1 MKKFL
6 AVLISFFSLVFVLAS
21 CKSTNPSCVLE
32 LTSTDTTVSYSLSFT
47 DLDKNQTSYK
57 IEILKG
63 ETSVKAEESST
74 SITAGSFTGLDLNTN
89 YKVNVYVT
97 AKETYDS
104 LLVSEEISTKKG
116 TLKGV
121 EFASLSFVYD
131 GKAKSL
137 EVTNLPQG
145 ATVSYTG
152 NGMTEVGKYTV
163 TAVVKKA
170 NYEDLTLTAELT
182 ITAKA
187 EDFTLNNKEVVYNG
201 KAQSLVSDTDLEL
214 TYEYYLGDALLE
226 NNQKPVDVGVY
237 TVKAIYAGDK
247 NHSKVEKTATLTI
260 KKATYDMSG
269 VHFEDASIP
278 YDGAEHELVISG
290 TLPTGVTVSYEN
302 NKLINA
308 GNVTAKAIFSGDT
321 KNYNAIEAQE
331 AVLTIAKADV
341 TITASDATLTLGD
354 EVQINYECS
363 LADAVCSVKLYDQ
376 EHKEVAELTKTGN
389 YIAIISFAGDENHN
403 PCEKQVSVVVTNP
416 ANQNVTI
423 TLEKIDIVYGETYVV
438 APTADHDVVAEDLVI
453 KYYKG
458 STLLSSMPIN
468 AGEYRIVV
476 SYAGDEEKFL
486 NPASKSVDLVIR
498 KATIDMSGVTFED
511 VTVPFDNAEHQ
522 ITISGE
528 LPEGVSVTYVTNKR
542 TNAGS
547 VAAKAKFTYID
558 TTNYNAIP
566 EMIATLTIEQAEPS
580 LDGVQKNFNT
590 PYAPGMTLEAFKTK
604 LEGANYS
611 ASDYT
616 ISLSS
621 GENKVTVI
629 YDLGDSNYKTVE
641 VEVTLI
647 CIAQLTGYEVEDGGR
662 QIKDR
667 EFDITNVVV
676 TLFYND
682 GTSKLAD
689 DKDYSVVEETINT
702 SSNFTITIKLN
713 KGNEGDYENKSL
725 EIHPIDAPS
734 VMIYAVYGAGGNSGA
749 TYTNDFVILY
759 NSSSV
764 DFDLTGWT
772 IQQAAGNTSTNNNV
786 SNVAP
791 LSGTISAYGFYV
803 ILCASQNVEVGDAL
817 PFASNADCTANNIN
831 LAASNFQ
838 LFLSTTSKKLTPSIY
853 ATGNY
858 VDMVGAGTATNK
870 EGSAVAPAPDK
881 ASYIKRKDLVD
892 TNDNG
897 IDFEKIEFS
906 DSSVEFNYLAEGH
919 TAYNYAKIVL
929 DNQNLD
935 FNNLPDSFE
944 LPVNYKGTT
953 IEWTMPDDV
962 AACLTIAADGTVTVT
977 KTSNCN
983 GKLVGT
989 IAGYP
994 YGFEYNVYISNKTR
1008 LNAPTVA
1015 LSHFTLSWA
1024 AVTNAVSY
1032 DIYVDGAL
1040 YANSTSLKYDLSAGD
1055 SFATTFEDVKNYNIT
1070 VVAKCEAN
1078 SADYED
1084 SAEST
1089 AVVLKLADTSNL
1101 NNLVANQIYTF
1112 KVVVTVKGAGSKN
1125 NFFVRDV
1132 YSNQGLLVYNY
1143 SGTDGDAFFSS
1154 IEAGKVIYITG
1165 KYSLYG
1171 NSPQLQNIVGVTVTE
1186 ETADTYAITNTC
1198 ELTAADLARPISLS
1212 DAIVVSKFANNLLKV
1227 AVGENQFDLY
1237 PSADYVTDV
1246 TTLQG
1251 LLPGNT
1257 VTFTGAVGK
1266 YNDTMQ
1272 IYLTG
1277 YTVTGTD
1284 VSADYKLD
1292 VSLEEAEANLNASYT
1307 SGAVVSDLL
1316 VAGTTYTDVAIS
1328 YIVTDGSDK
1337 ASVSVDNT
1345 TLTFGSVEEATPIK
1359 IQITATL
1366 GATSKNTEKS
1376 ITLNKA
1382 GVTTKTITLASTNT
1396 GNAVNMT
1403 AGVSSDN
1410 NAHVGD
1416 TEGLFDIASAKNNA
1430 SNEVGVNKDGT
1441 LRLYYNSSQNGTT
1454 LTITGKTVTI
1464 TKVKI
1469 TYKSSVAAGCS
1480 VKINNGDAISIT
1492 STYSTNEI
1500 EITDNTFSIQNVNS
1514 ASAQVYIQSIEI
1526 TYQVN

>member
-89 YKVNVYVT
+89 YTVNVYVT

-104 LLVSEEISTKKG
+104 LLASEEISTKKG

-137 EVTNLPQG
+137 EVSNLPQG

-163 TAVVKKA
+163 TAVVKKDS
-170 NYEDLTLTAELT
+170 YEDLTLTAELT

-187 EDFTLNNKEVVYNG
+187 EDFTLNDKKVVYNG
-201 KAQSLVSDTDLEL
+201 KAQSLVSNTDLEL
-214 TYEYYLGDALLE
+214 TYEYYLGDVLLE
-226 NNQKPVDVGVY
+226 NNQKPVDAGVY

-260 KKATYDMSG
+260 EKATYDMSG
-269 VHFEDASIP
+269 VHFEDASFT

-290 TLPTGVTVSYEN
+290 TLPTGVSVSYEN
-302 NKLINA
+302 NKLTNA

-341 TITASDATLTLGD
+341 TITASDATLTLG
-354 EVQINYECS
+354 EEIQIDYECS
-363 LADAVCSVKLYDQ
+363 LPNAVCSIKLYDQ
-376 EHKEVAELTKTGN
+376 EHNEVTEVTKTGN
-389 YIAIISFAGDENHN
+389 YVAIISFAGDENHN
-403 PCEKQVSVVVTNP
+403 PCDEQVSVVVTNP

-423 TLEKIDIVYGETYVV
+423 TLANIDIIYGQSYVV
-438 APTADHDVVAEDLVI
+438 APTADHDVAAEDLVI
-453 KYYKG
+453 RYYKG
-458 STLLSSMPIN
+458 STLLSSMPTN

-476 SYAGDEEKFL
+476 SFAGDEENFL
-486 NPASKSVDLVIR
+486 NPASKSVDLIIR

-511 VTVPFDNAEHQ
+511 LTVTFDNAEHA

-547 VAAKAKFTYID
+547 VAAKARFTYID

-566 EMIATLTIEQAEPS
+566 EMTATLTIEQAEPS
-580 LDGVQKNFNT
+580 LDGVQKSFNN
-590 PYAPGMTLEAFKTK
+590 PYAPGMTLEAFRAK
-604 LEGANYS
+604 LEAANYS

-621 GENKVTVI
+621 GDNKVTVT

-641 VEVTLI
+641 VEVTLT
-647 CIAQLTGYEVEDGGR
+647 CIAQLTGYEVEDGSR
-662 QIKDR
+662 QIKGR
-667 EFDITNVVV
+667 EFDITNIVV

-759 NSSSV
+759 NATAE
-764 DFDLTGWT
+764 DIDLTGWS

-786 SNVAP
+786 SNVAV
-791 LSGTISAYGFYV
+791 LSETIPAYGFYA
-803 ILCASQNVEVGDAL
+803 ILCAGGNNGVAL
-817 PFASNADCTANNIN
+817 PFAADAACTASNIN

-853 ATGNY
+853 ANGNY

-881 ASYIKRKDLVD
+881 ASYIKRKDIVD

-897 IDFEKIEFS
+897 TDFEKIEFS
-906 DSSVEFNYLAEGH
+906 NSSVEFNYLAEGH
-919 TAYNYAKIVL
+919 TAYNYAKTVL
-929 DNQNLD
+929 DSQNLD

-944 LPVNYKGTT
+944 LPVNYKGTS
-953 IEWTMPDDV
+953 IQWTMPDDV
-962 AACLTIAADGTVTVT
+962 AACLSIAADGTVTVS
-977 KTSNCN
+977 KASNCN
-983 GKLVGT
+983 GKIVGT

-994 YGFEYNVYISNKTR
+994 YGFEYDVYISNKTR

-1015 LSHFTLSWA
+1015 LNHFTLSWET
-1024 AVTNAVSY
+1024 VTNAVSY
-1032 DIYVDGAL
+1032 DIYVDGTL
-1040 YANSTSLKYDLSAGD
+1040 YANTTSLAYDLYAGD
-1055 SFATTFEDVKNYNIT
+1055 SFATTFANVKNYNIT

-1084 SAEST
+1084 SAESV
-1089 AVVLKLADTSNL
+1089 AVVLKFADTSNL
-1101 NNLVANQIYTF
+1101 NNLVANQTYTL
-1112 KVVVTVKGAGSKN
+1112 KVVVTVKGAGSQN
-1125 NFFVRDV
+1125 NFYVRDV
-1132 YSNQGLLVYNY
+1132 NSNQGLLVYNY
-1143 SGTDGDAFFSS
+1143 SGEDGDAFFSS
-1154 IEAGKVIYITG
+1154 IEPGNVVYITG
-1165 KYSLYG
+1165 RYSLYN
-1171 NSPQLQNIVGVTVTE
+1171 NSPQLQSIVGVTVTE
-1186 ETADTYAITNTC
+1186 ETASTNAITETC
-1198 ELTAADLARPISLS
+1198 ALTAADLARPISLS

-1227 AVGENQFDLY
+1227 AVGENQFNLY
-1237 PSADYVTDV
+1237 LSAAYVADV
-1246 TTLQG
+1246 TTIQD

-1266 YNDTMQ
+1266 YNDTIQ

-1292 VSLEEAEANLNASYT
+1292 VSLEEAEANLNAAYT
-1307 SGAVVSDLL
+1307 SGTVVSNLL

-1337 ASVSVDNT
+1337 ASVSSDNT
-1345 TLTFGSVEEATPIK
+1345 TLTFGTVEEATPIK
-1359 IQITATL
+1359 LQITATL

-1376 ITLNKA
+1376 ITLNKS
-1382 GVTTKTITLASTNT
+1382 GVTTDTITLASTNT

-1403 AGVSSDN
+1403 AGVSPNN

-1416 TEGLFDIASAKNNA
+1416 TEGLFDIASAKNSA

-1441 LRLYYNSSQNGTT
+1441 LRLYYHSSQNGTT

-1469 TYKSSVAAGCS
+1469 TYKSSVPAGCS
-1480 VKINNGDAISIT
+1480 VKINDGDVINLT
-1492 STYSTNEI
+1492 SSYSTNE
-1500 EITDNTFSIQNVNS
+1500 
-1514 ASAQVYIQSIEI
+1514 
-1526 TYQVN
+1526 